1 MHPKNGQYNG
11 VPRAERYWI
20 CMHEPISILS
30 RRLHQLSCVKRVYWV
45 KQRWCADKLHLNLI
59 NELLL
64 GVTHHHCA
72 WSPHKCRSGSSRRE
86 LPCLMCVPGSVWLY
100 LSGFHG
106 RSCSA
111 AQKPGGGQQREKDE
125 RACAERTHTH
135 HRMSHQPLLSSCSG
149 HNLSNSFFFVCF
161 FCYLFISWARLFLI
175 NIILI
180 K

>member
-1 MHPKNGQYNG
+1 MHPKIGQYNG
-11 VPRAERYWI
+11 VPRTERYWI
-20 CMHEPISILS
+20 CMHKPISILS

-45 KQRWCADKLHLNLI
+45 KQRWCADKLHLSLI

-111 AQKPGGGQQREKDE
+111 AQKPGGGQEGEKDE
-125 RACAERTHTH
+125 RACAERTHTPITECH
-135 HRMSHQPLLSSCSG
+135 INLFCLVAVDTICPTVFSS
-149 HNLSNSFFFVCF
+149 FYVVYF
-161 FCYLFISWARLFLI
+161 SWARI

-180 K
+180 KIK